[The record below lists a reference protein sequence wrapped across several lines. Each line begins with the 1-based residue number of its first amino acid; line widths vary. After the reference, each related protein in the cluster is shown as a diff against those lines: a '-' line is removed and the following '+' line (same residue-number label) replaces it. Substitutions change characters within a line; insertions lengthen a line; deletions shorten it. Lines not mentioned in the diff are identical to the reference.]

1 MRKNQLCSL
10 IILLSVLFLFCTPPA
25 NADRAGWNEPG
36 RAPEHNEA
44 GLLQVNMVYFN
55 LAADTGGDFYYWAP
69 GEFAESAG
77 LLNVPIPSEPI
88 TLSYASGNGPFTH
101 TLEVP
106 VDGTLSQLSIF
117 VGAQLLK
124 DFSLL
129 LPDGRSIEENPTGVS
144 VQSFNHMRI
153 VSLTDPEPGVWM
165 VQLSGRGSFEVSAR
179 YLTDRTM
186 LAERD
191 LEGIDLVDF
200 DFVELRGRP
209 GHQGLFSV
217 SEPPQVGAEKRC
229 LTTLTGAIE
238 SPTIELVSA
247 TGEVLSV
254 VMLEDGGDLSED
266 EYLGTC
272 RIPNQPFRAQVRGKD
287 SEGWIFQRVTSH
299 LIRPSETSQ

>member
-1 MRKNQLCSL
+1 MRKNILRSL
-10 IILLSVLFLFCTPPA
+10 ITLLFVLFVFCTPPA

-36 RAPEHNEA
+36 RAPERNKE
-44 GLLQVNMVYFN
+44 GLLQVDMVYFN

-77 LLNVPIPSEPI
+77 LLNIPISSDPI
-88 TLSYASGNGPFTH
+88 TLSYASSSGPFTH

-106 VDGTLSQLSIF
+106 VDGTLSQLNIF
-117 VGAQLLK
+117 VGAQLLEN
-124 DFSLL
+124 FRLL

-144 VQSFNHMRI
+144 VQVFRHMRI
-153 VSLTDPEPGVWM
+153 VTLTDPEPGVWM
-165 VQLSGRGSFEVSAR
+165 VELTGRGNFEVSSR
-179 YLTDRTM
+179 YLTDRAI

-191 LEGIDLVDF
+191 LEEIDLVDF

-229 LTTLTGAIE
+229 LTTLTGAIK

-247 TGEVLSV
+247 TGEVLNV
-254 VMLEDGGDLSED
+254 VVLEDKGDLSED

-272 RIPNQPFRAQVRGKD
+272 RIPDQPFRVQVRGKD

-299 LIRPSETSQ
+299 LIRPAETSQ